1 MLTHKPFKLTSLNN
15 VFPAQLALYMS
26 AIEQHL
32 AIEVRIIVRVKRLL
46 GLLCF
51 GFDNVFP
58 VLFRTS
64 VVLLNFLLKLN
75 FPDVSIGFLGGRRKF
90 RPVLQR
96 NWGGI
101 PISPVTRPVL
111 LMVHTPEGPSPKDP
125 KLRNPIVMSS
135 TEKGLSCKEHLNS
148 LRA

>member
-1 MLTHKPFKLTSLNN
+1 MTHEPFKLTSLNN
-15 VFPAQLALYMS
+15 VFPAQLAMYMS
-26 AIEQHL
+26 AIKQRL
-32 AIEVRIIVRVKRLL
+32 AIKIRIIGRVKRLL
-46 GLLCF
+46 GPLCF
-51 GFDNVFP
+51 GLDNVFP

-75 FPDVSIGFLGGRRKF
+75 FPNVSIGFLGGRRKF

-96 NWGGI
+96 NWGNI
-101 PISPVTRPVL
+101 PISPVTRPVF
-111 LMVHTPEGPSPKDP
+111 LMVHSPERPSPEDP

-135 TEKGLSCKEHLNS
+135 PKKSLTCKKHLYP